1 VYLEWFEP
9 IEINN
14 WRGYCIG
21 QLLFTHGT
29 QVAPSV
35 YKTKKGG
42 EEVQTDVPLLATVFN
57 NIKLLALAE
66 AYWVNNS

>member
-1 VYLEWFEP
+1 VYWEWFEP

-14 WRGYCIG
+14 WRGCCID

-29 QVAPSV
+29 QVAPLF

-42 EEVQTDVPLLATVFN
+42 DEVQTDVPLLATVFN
-57 NIKLLALAE
+57 NTKLQALAG
-66 AYWVNNS
+66 ALWVNNS